1 MSIKKKISAF
11 KQYFETTVLYEIILT
26 VPRIFKK
33 YPQILSFIVIMIFV
47 VGIATYPIIFKML
60 NKDNSTTTEYV
71 THQSNPL
78 KQDIYVTVTGE
89 VKNPGMYQLTTD
101 NRINDAI
108 QKAGGFTEN
117 AYTENINLAQI
128 LSDGQYIKVLSKEY
142 AESLET
148 GEVTSEAPEF
158 HGIVNIN
165 TATAEE
171 LCQLPGIGEA
181 TALKIIEYR
190 DLTDGFEHVEDIQNV
205 KGIGPS
211 KYNKI
216 KYNITI

>member
-1 MSIKKKISAF
+1 MKKKFSTF
-11 KQYFETTVLYEIILT
+11 KQYFETTALYEIILIC
-26 VPRIFKK
+26 PKIIKK
-33 YPQILSFIVIMIFV
+33 YPQVLSFIVIMIFV
-47 VGIATYPIIFKML
+47 VGVATYPIIFKML
-60 NKDNSTTTEYV
+60 NSNNSTSTEYT
-71 THQSNPL
+71 THHPSPL

-142 AESLET
+142 AESLEDSDF
-148 GEVTSEAPEF
+148 TSEAPEF

-165 TATAEE
+165 TATVDE
-171 LCQLPGIGEA
+171 LCQLPGIGEV

-190 DLTDGFEHVEDIQNV
+190 DLTGGFEHVEDIQNV
-205 KGIGPS
+205 SGIGPS
-211 KYNKI
+211 KYDQI